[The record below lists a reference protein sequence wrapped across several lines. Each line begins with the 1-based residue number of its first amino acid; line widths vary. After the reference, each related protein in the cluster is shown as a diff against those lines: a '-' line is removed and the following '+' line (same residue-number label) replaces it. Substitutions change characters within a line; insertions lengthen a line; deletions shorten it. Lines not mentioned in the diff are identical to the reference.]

1 MKVLL
6 IARMGSTRLPG
17 KHFIKLQN
25 GKTAIQ
31 TLIDELLLE
40 FQPSDI
46 LLCITDS
53 NEVDILEEYISE
65 TYEKIKIYR
74 GHKSN
79 VLRRIRDCVHQEE
92 IEDFIRINADNILTS
107 SKLIRA
113 FLNMHIILGMDFTC
127 NTQNRSLPKGISIQI
142 IKKSTFLKYYEEVK
156 DNIEAQEHV
165 FLDMRNY
172 VNNFIN
178 VSIECSKQIN
188 NENLSLDTSEDLERI
203 NRYIQNTK
211 GNIYYEN

>member
-17 KHFIKLQN
+17 KHLIKLQN

-53 NEVDILEEYISE
+53 KEDDALEKYVTE

-79 VLRRIRDCVHQEE
+79 VLRRIRDCINQEV

-107 SKLIRA
+107 SKLIRS
-113 FLNMHIILGMDFTC
+113 FLDIHKTLRMDFTC

-142 IKKSTFLKYYEEVK
+142 IRKSTFLEYYEEVK
-156 DNIEAQEHV
+156 GNIEAQEHV

-172 VNNFIN
+172 VNNFAN
-178 VSIECSKQIN
+178 VSIECSKLIN
-188 NENLSLDTSEDLERI
+188 NENLALDTSEDLERI
-203 NRYIQNTK
+203 NRYIHNTK

>member
-17 KHFIKLQN
+17 KHLIKLQN
-25 GKTAIQ
+25 GKTAIE

-40 FQPSDI
+40 FQPCDI

-53 NEVDILEEYISE
+53 KEDDVLEKYISK

-79 VLRRIRDCVHQEE
+79 VLKRIRDCINQEE

-113 FLNMHIILGMDFTC
+113 FMDMHQILGMDFTC

-142 IKKSTFLKYYEEVK
+142 IRKSTFLEYYEVVK

-172 VNNFIN
+172 VNNFAN
-178 VSIECSKQIN
+178 VSIEGSKQIN
-188 NENLSLDTSEDLERI
+188 NENLALDTPEDLEKI
-203 NRYIQNTK
+203 NQYIHHTK